1 MGKSHIWAWQA
12 PEDLGH
18 RNILS
23 DPGEQDHK
31 VPIAFTMPNLRL
43 DLLYPRF
50 PVTRSWEPTA
60 VGTHFKRGE
69 PKARSGSCY
78 SEKEDLGAAFS
89 PTPGHM
95 GPRVLF
101 PSCASLYPKGFS
113 DLQTMNAQRRK
124 HLPKTRRPDLND
136 RNHSERARPLGLG
149 WPPAVLGDSGSI
161 PRNHIHGNISPGT
174 SAWD

>member
-1 MGKSHIWAWQA
+1 MGKSHICAWQA

-18 RNILS
+18 SDLLS

-31 VPIAFTMPNLRL
+31 VPIAFHHAKPETGLALPTFPSHQILGTNSSGHLFQKGRTKGQIQQ
-43 DLLYPRF
+43 LLHR
-50 PVTRSWEPTA
+50 
-60 VGTHFKRGE
+60 KRG
-69 PKARSGSCY
+69 
-78 SEKEDLGAAFS
+78 LGAAFS
-89 PTPGHM
+89 PAPGHM

-101 PSCASLYPKGFS
+101 PTCASLYPKEFS
-113 DLQTMNAQRRK
+113 DLQTTNAQRRK
-124 HLPKTRRPDLND
+124 RLPKTRRPDLND

-161 PRNHIHGNISPGT
+161 PRNHIHGNVSPGT